1 MSLIRRLLFNWFGVF
16 LGLFIVAFGAY
27 IAIAEPAWVVDP
39 LRGAASDV
47 LGGMGV
53 AIVLL
58 ILWSAWAGW
67 LLSRGYRRFL
77 AQWRYLIGLGF
88 LVGGAFA
95 VLSYFQTSFPLIG
108 RAPLGGEIGEQ
119 LRGAGGVLGVLRTSV
134 IVIVGAWF
142 LAPVLFA
149 TLLRGTGR
157 SSLQAQR
164 AIARMISERRRPSVE
179 SELDNI
185 FSQRPAPEV
194 SPSTLSPDLQ
204 AGMAAFA
211 ANASVTPSFGS
222 SLNGNS
228 LNGALSSSPAR
239 QVRSSGLAYL
249 EPVAPRVA
257 SPRVQ
262 PVAARPT
269 DEHRP
274 PLWPGLV
281 IDPPEPEEAL
291 TDEQDVASDDAF
303 PVGDPDMEASVA
315 EAMASVLDVLPGTGA
330 PFLATASAPIS
341 VAPAERAWPEV
352 CTDDDTEPLLAASDA
367 VPVAVSRPY
376 MGDLDEMDAPAD
388 DLPPTPNSV
397 QTEPIHFELPDLSLL
412 APVVSPAAITQEH
425 LWAAATIEETLAD
438 HGVEVSVSEIR
449 PGPSVTMFG
458 LVPGWN
464 RKAMSARARALAEQ
478 EAREVQLE
486 VRNRVKVDSI
496 LAREKDLALALAAP
510 SLRIQAP
517 VPGESVVGVEV
528 PNKTSSMVTIRT
540 VMESPEYD
548 KMVAD
553 GGLPVA
559 LGLAS
564 AGEPVVIDL
573 TKMPHLLIAGATG
586 SGKSVCINTIISS
599 IITHQDPAKV
609 RMVLVD
615 PKRVELTPYNG
626 IPHLVT
632 PVVVD
637 PDKVVRL
644 LRGAI
649 EEMMRRYK
657 LLEEAGARNILSYN
671 QSARTVEKMPY
682 FVICIDEL
690 ADLMMTASFD
700 VEQSLCRLAQLGRAT
715 GIHLIVATQR
725 PSVNVLTGLIKANFP
740 SRIAFA
746 VPSQIDSRTI
756 IDAAGAE
763 RLLGRGDMLF
773 LSSDAPKP
781 RRVQGVFISEDET
794 AALSEHWRQL
804 PIHVDLPVVPLEE
817 LAREAEVAAAES
829 TVESADF
836 DETDSLYDR
845 ALQLATST
853 RQLSTSLLQRRLR
866 IGYPRAARLMDQL
879 EEEGIV
885 AGTSEPGKPREV
897 IYLPSDE

>member
-16 LGLFIVAFGAY
+16 LGLFIVTFGAY
-27 IAIAEPAWVVDP
+27 IVIAEPAWVVDP
-39 LRGAASDV
+39 LKGAASDV

-58 ILWSAWAGW
+58 ILWSAWAVW
-67 LLSRGYRRFL
+67 LLSRGYQRFL

-88 LVGGAFA
+88 LVAGAFA

-108 RAPLGGEIGEQ
+108 RAPLGGEVGEQ

-194 SPSTLSPDLQ
+194 SPSYTLARS
-204 AGMAAFA
+204 AGWNALAFA

-367 VPVAVSRPY
+367 VPVADITALHGRPRRD
-376 MGDLDEMDAPAD
+376 G
-388 DLPPTPNSV
+388 
-397 QTEPIHFELPDLSLL
+397 
-412 APVVSPAAITQEH
+412 
-425 LWAAATIEETLAD
+425 
-438 HGVEVSVSEIR
+438 
-449 PGPSVTMFG
+449 
-458 LVPGWN
+458 
-464 RKAMSARARALAEQ
+464 RAR
-478 EAREVQLE
+478 R
-486 VRNRVKVDSI
+486 
-496 LAREKDLALALAAP
+496 
-510 SLRIQAP
+510 
-517 VPGESVVGVEV
+517 
-528 PNKTSSMVTIRT
+528 
-540 VMESPEYD
+540 
-548 KMVAD
+548 
-553 GGLPVA
+553 
-559 LGLAS
+559 
-564 AGEPVVIDL
+564 
-573 TKMPHLLIAGATG
+573 
-586 SGKSVCINTIISS
+586 
-599 IITHQDPAKV
+599 
-609 RMVLVD
+609 
-615 PKRVELTPYNG
+615 
-626 IPHLVT
+626 
-632 PVVVD
+632 
-637 PDKVVRL
+637 
-644 LRGAI
+644 
-649 EEMMRRYK
+649 
-657 LLEEAGARNILSYN
+657 
-671 QSARTVEKMPY
+671 
-682 FVICIDEL
+682 
-690 ADLMMTASFD
+690 
-700 VEQSLCRLAQLGRAT
+700 
-715 GIHLIVATQR
+715 
-725 PSVNVLTGLIKANFP
+725 
-740 SRIAFA
+740 
-746 VPSQIDSRTI
+746 
-756 IDAAGAE
+756 
-763 RLLGRGDMLF
+763 
-773 LSSDAPKP
+773 
-781 RRVQGVFISEDET
+781 
-794 AALSEHWRQL
+794 
-804 PIHVDLPVVPLEE
+804 
-817 LAREAEVAAAES
+817 
-829 TVESADF
+829 
-836 DETDSLYDR
+836 
-845 ALQLATST
+845 
-853 RQLSTSLLQRRLR
+853 
-866 IGYPRAARLMDQL
+866 
-879 EEEGIV
+879 
-885 AGTSEPGKPREV
+885 
-897 IYLPSDE
+897 